1 MFRTLKAGHKLG
13 AIGAKWASVTSGD
26 PGDNGQVA
34 KVATKYMVDHGM
46 EPEDA
51 WLTAMIAWMSGM
63 PWPDSKLMVARA
75 MLQFL
80 DACEG
85 KFALSAATAGTA
97 RQTAQQILSNG

>member
-13 AIGAKWASVTSGD
+13 AIGAKWASVTSVD